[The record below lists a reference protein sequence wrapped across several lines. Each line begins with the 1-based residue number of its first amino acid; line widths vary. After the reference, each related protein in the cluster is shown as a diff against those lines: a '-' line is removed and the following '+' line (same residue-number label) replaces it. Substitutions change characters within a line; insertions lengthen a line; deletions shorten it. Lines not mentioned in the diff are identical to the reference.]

1 MHDQL
6 SAQAIISV
14 SDFKARTS
22 EYLQYLREQGPIVL
36 TQNGKSAGVLLSP
49 QAHDQL
55 HLQIRELSSIAQ
67 GLADGNAG
75 RTISTDELRQHLA
88 ERLNRT
94 RNAG

>member
-49 QAHDQL
+49 QAHDRL
-55 HLQIRELSSIAQ
+55 HSEIKELAAIAR

-75 RTISTDELRQHLA
+75 RSISTDELKRRLS
-88 ERLNRT
+88 ERKQST